1 MLKKILAFVVAAV
14 ALLLAV
20 IATRPADFKVER
32 ARTIAAPAAVIYA
45 QIADFG
51 RWASWSPWA
60 KLDPSMKATLS
71 GAPAAV
77 GHGYAWAGNDKVG
90 EGRMTIAALE
100 PGRRVDIDLEFLKPM
115 EARNPT
121 SFALVPESA
130 GTRVTWTMT
139 GHNGFVA
146 RAFTLF
152 MDMDKMVGGDFE
164 RGLASLQGVAE
175 AEAARTPAP
184 AQAATPGATP

>member
-1 MLKKILAFVVAAV
+1 
-14 ALLLAV
+14 
-20 IATRPADFKVER
+20 
-32 ARTIAAPAAVIYA
+32 
-45 QIADFG
+45 
-51 RWASWSPWA
+51 
-60 KLDPSMKATLS
+60 
-71 GAPAAV
+71 V
-77 GHGYAWAGNDKVG
+77 GHGYAWAGNDQVG

-121 SFALVPESA
+121 RFALVPEGA
-130 GTRVTWTMT
+130 GTRVTWSMT

-175 AEAARTPAP
+175 AEAARAPVP

>member
-32 ARTIAAPAAVIYA
+32 SRTVAAPPAVVYD

-51 RWASWSPWA
+51 RWAAWSPWA
-60 KLDPSMKATLS
+60 KLDPAMKATVS

-100 PGRRVDIDLEFLKPM
+100 PGRRVDIRLEFQKPM
-115 EARNPT
+115 AAENPT
-121 SFALVPESA
+121 TFALAPEGA

-139 GHNGFVA
+139 GHNGFVG

-175 AEAARTPAP
+175 AEAAKAP
-184 AQAATPGATP
+184 PPQAGTAPTATP